1 MGANSS
7 RESAGST
14 ASGATTP
21 QKYSDLVDLGSLL
34 PCGLYPNATQDYD
47 YRSIRKLIIDR
58 RIAPFYKGQND
69 VPDIEEQVPQ
79 QQPPA
84 TNGVVESLSVPVAVP
99 QASSSTSTATTK
111 KSPDIG
117 RPRSASS
124 SSVNSA
130 GRPTGQSL
138 AVDSAKERQRALIER
153 MKAREKIL
161 YNDAIECPICFL
173 YYPSNINHSRCCDQ
187 PICTECFIQIKRPP
201 ETPATPA
208 SCPFCVEENFGV
220 IYKPPQWSQIFE
232 RHHLLKDGEAAKA
245 VPIRNGATHTTSGK
259 GTNTNKPRRQSVSH
273 KDPEVVL
280 VDHIRPDWNRM
291 LDVSRAAPGSRRNSA
306 TQANSSRTRGVGGAI
321 GSIMTRPGRSASSA
335 ASNEYY
341 VSAAMRRMNLQNM
354 DLEDLMVM
362 EAVRLSLLEEEE
374 RRRTQRQQQ
383 QDQPAASTTAD
394 NAEQNRRRAGNE
406 SELIL
411 ENVNEEEDD
420 DDEPLFHSV
429 VNGMRER
436 QNVSDEQGS
445 ETVSNT
451 QLASS
456 PVEICDTPL
465 QEPPASGFGSH
476 ADVAEVP
483 VFDSTS
489 NGRSTDSRDHKPLM
503 VVEGEDRSRLDSV
516 SSV

>member
-7 RESAGST
+7 RETTGST
-14 ASGATTP
+14 SSGAASP

-34 PCGLYPNATQDYD
+34 PCGLYPNSPQDYD

-58 RIAPFYKGQND
+58 RIAPFYKGLND
-69 VPDIEEQVPQ
+69 VPDIEEEV
-79 QQPPA
+79 QQPPVS
-84 TNGVVESLSVPVAVP
+84 NGVVESLSVPVAVP

-111 KSPDIG
+111 RPVVG

-138 AVDSAKERQRALIER
+138 AVDTAKERQRALIER

-161 YNDAIECPICFL
+161 YNDAVECPICFL
-173 YYPSNINHSRCCDQ
+173 YYPSNINQSRCCDQ
-187 PICTECFIQIKRPP
+187 PICTECFIQIKRPS

-220 IYKPPQWSQIFE
+220 IYKPPQWSQVFE
-232 RHHLLKDGEAAKA
+232 RNHLLKDGEPVKA

-259 GTNTNKPRRQSVSH
+259 GTGTSKPRRQSVSH

-306 TQANSSRTRGVGGAI
+306 TQANSTRSRGVGGAI

-335 ASNEYY
+335 ASNEYF

-374 RRRTQRQQQ
+374 RRRTQQQQ
-383 QDQPAASTTAD
+383 PSEQPASSEAANTT
-394 NAEQNRRRAGNE
+394 EQTRRRTQND
-406 SELIL
+406 SEIL
-411 ENVNEEEDD
+411 EGVNEEEDD
-420 DDEPLFHSV
+420 DDEPLFNSV
-429 VNGMRER
+429 VNGIRER
-436 QNVSDEQGS
+436 QEADGQGNHASPSSNNV
-445 ETVSNT
+445 
-451 QLASS
+451 
-456 PVEICDTPL
+456 DTPL
-465 QEPPASGFGSH
+465 QMLPASESTSELDIVELP
-476 ADVAEVP
+476 A
-483 VFDSTS
+483 FDSSSSAS
-489 NGRSTDSRDHKPLM
+489 NESRDQKSLL
-503 VVEGEDRSRLDSV
+503 VVEGEDHSHLDSV
-516 SSV
+516 SSL